1 MGLVHEQRICDQTR
15 SHTNRKMAA
24 LYLGQLLERLTVL
37 TIHYGDMD
45 GVIYNT
51 STFFNNVYS
60 PEWLE
65 DELAQRMIKSID
77 GGEVLGPNAIMSRI
91 LDPIPPE

>member
-1 MGLVHEQRICDQTR
+1 M
-15 SHTNRKMAA
+15 
-24 LYLGQLLERLTVL
+24 L

-65 DELAQRMIKSID
+65 DELARRMIKSID
-77 GGEVLGPNAIMSRI
+77 GGEVLGPNAIKSRI
-91 LDPIPPE
+91 LGLIPPE